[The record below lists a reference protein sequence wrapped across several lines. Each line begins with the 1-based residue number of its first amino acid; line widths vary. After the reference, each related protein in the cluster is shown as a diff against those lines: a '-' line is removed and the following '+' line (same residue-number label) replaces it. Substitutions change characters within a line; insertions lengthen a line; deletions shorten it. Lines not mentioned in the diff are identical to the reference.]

1 MKSTSGQV
9 FAIALLSLL
18 AALSFW
24 LDRTISAGVPEPDG
38 KSRHDP
44 DAIAEN
50 FSVLQFDEN
59 GRVKYRLVA
68 PYLEHFPDDSS
79 SELKNPTLTSYRPD
93 APPTTLTS
101 RNARVANDGETV
113 YLWDDVTAVRDATSE
128 RPAMVARMPDLT
140 VQHDTGVAHTDSP
153 VEVTQG
159 ASWMKGVGMH
169 LDNDT
174 STLVLQ
180 SRVTGLI
187 HPRRAPK

>member
-9 FAIALLSLL
+9 FAISLLSLL

-24 LDRTISAGVPEPDG
+24 LERTISAGVPEPDG

-50 FSVLQFDEN
+50 FSALQMDEN

-68 PYLEHFPDDSS
+68 PYLEHFPDDLS
-79 SELKNPTLTSYRPD
+79 SELKNPTLVSYRPD
-93 APPTTLTS
+93 APPMTLTS
-101 RNARVANDGETV
+101 KNARVANNGETI
-113 YLWDDVTAVRDATSE
+113 YLWDDVTAVREASSE

-140 VQHDTGVAHTDSP
+140 LQPDTGVAHTDSP
-153 VEVTQG
+153 VEITEA
-159 ASWMKGVGMH
+159 ASWMKGVGLH

-180 SRVTGLI
+180 SQVTGLI
-187 HPRRAPK
+187 YPRRAPK

>member
-1 MKSTSGQV
+1 MRSTSGQI
-9 FAIALLSLL
+9 FAIALLALL

-24 LDRTISAGVPEPDG
+24 LERTISAGAPEPDG

-79 SELKNPTLTSYRPD
+79 SEVKNPTLISYGKD
-93 APPTTLTS
+93 APPMTLTS
-101 RNARVANDGETV
+101 RNARVANNGETV
-113 YLWDDVTAVRDATSE
+113 YLWDKVTAVRDATSE

-140 VQHDTGVAHTDSP
+140 LQPDAGVGHTDSP
-153 VEVTQG
+153 VEITEA

-169 LDNDT
+169 LDNNT
-174 STLVLQ
+174 STVVLQ
-180 SRVTGLI
+180 SQVTGLVY
-187 HPRRAPK
+187 PRRAPK

>member
-1 MKSTSGQV
+1 MKSTSGQI

-24 LDRTISAGVPEPDG
+24 LERTISASVAEGDG

-50 FSVLQFDEN
+50 FSVLQFDED
-59 GRVKYRLVA
+59 GRTRYRLVA

-79 SELKNPTLTSYRPD
+79 SELKNPTLISYRRD
-93 APPTTLTS
+93 APPMTLTG
-101 RNARVANDGETV
+101 RNARVANNGETV
-113 YLWDDVTAVRDATSE
+113 YLWDDVTLVREASRE

-140 VQHDTGVAHTDSP
+140 IQPDTGVAHTDSP
-153 VEVTQG
+153 VEITEA

-180 SRVTGLI
+180 SQVTGLI
-187 HPRRAPK
+187 YPRRAPK

>member
-9 FAIALLSLL
+9 FAISLLSLL

-24 LDRTISAGVPEPDG
+24 LDQTISAGVAEPDG

-50 FSVLQFDEN
+50 FSAVQLDET

-79 SELKNPTLTSYRPD
+79 SELKNPTLVSYRPD
-93 APPTTLTS
+93 SPPITMTS
-101 RNARVANDGETV
+101 RNARVANNGETV
-113 YLWDDVTAVRDATSE
+113 YLWDDVVAVRDASSE
-128 RPAMVARMPDLT
+128 RPAMVARMPYLT
-140 VQHDTGVAHTDSP
+140 AQPDIGVAHTDSP
-153 VEVTQG
+153 VEVTEG

-180 SRVTGLI
+180 SQVTGLI